1 MTQMNADSDRKE
13 ELQNSV
19 NWHFSVQSHR
29 KLNSFFFGEMQ
40 AESTLG
46 TVRHFWIRS
55 VDLLQ
60 ELLDEFAHLG
70 RIIDRRQEVGFHL
83 VGIFDQHSIALR
95 QVAE

>member
-1 MTQMNADSDRKE
+1 MVNDKA
-13 ELQNSV
+13 QNSV

>member
-1 MTQMNADSDRKE
+1 M
-13 ELQNSV
+13 
-19 NWHFSVQSHR
+19 
-29 KLNSFFFGEMQ
+29 NSFFFGEMQ
-40 AESTLG
+40 AQSTLG